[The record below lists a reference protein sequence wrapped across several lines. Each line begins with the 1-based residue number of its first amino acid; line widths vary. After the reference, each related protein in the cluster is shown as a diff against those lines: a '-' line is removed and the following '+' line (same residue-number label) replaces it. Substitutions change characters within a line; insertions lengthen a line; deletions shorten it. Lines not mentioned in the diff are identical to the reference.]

1 VGGSPLSNFVAQALI
16 VLVLAIIV
24 LLTLRTIFMVSMLT
38 WSPLAMLVRRILG
51 REPRDG
57 EPQ

>member
-1 VGGSPLSNFVAQALI
+1 MGGSPLSNFVAQALI